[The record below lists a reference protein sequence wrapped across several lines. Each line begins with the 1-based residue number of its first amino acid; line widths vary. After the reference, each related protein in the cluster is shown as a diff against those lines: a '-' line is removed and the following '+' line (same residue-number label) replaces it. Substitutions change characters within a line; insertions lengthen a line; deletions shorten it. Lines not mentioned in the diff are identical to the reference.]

1 MIPSLCFSVRYV
13 AENVGSA
20 AVPEAEE
27 AAAETTSP
35 SSEDQAEDE
44 DKPPHDNYVNFD
56 IAQTVL
62 EANARKEAQ
71 AAARGETT
79 MKYLVYM

>member
-1 MIPSLCFSVRYV
+1 MG
-13 AENVGSA
+13 E
-20 AVPEAEE
+20 
-27 AAAETTSP
+27 
-35 SSEDQAEDE
+35 Q

-71 AAARGETT
+71 AAERGRLL
-79 MKYLVYM
+79 MKGLA